1 MIERLQTT
9 DLKLQRLNMSAQK
22 PKNTTGTSRGN
33 KKAQNANKASTS
45 HKKLLSATLLSTG
58 SQPVF
63 DVADYLLS
71 VPVLHGNVSTTTVC
85 SNNGDAQT
93 ANYRDQSDK
102 RQAWNE
108 TGNPQNMTTLK
119 IQQSQKQRDS
129 NVIQRYGNKDSK
141 ITTTDK
147 RTTKEQRQEKQQHQR
162 LKQQQTLEIKTD
174 IKEILNT
181 ENYNKE
187 KYQLTG
193 TKT

>member
-1 MIERLQTT
+1 
-9 DLKLQRLNMSAQK
+9 
-22 PKNTTGTSRGN
+22 
-33 KKAQNANKASTS
+33 
-45 HKKLLSATLLSTG
+45 
-58 SQPVF
+58 
-63 DVADYLLS
+63 
-71 VPVLHGNVSTTTVC
+71 
-85 SNNGDAQT
+85 
-93 ANYRDQSDK
+93 
-102 RQAWNE
+102 
-108 TGNPQNMTTLK
+108 MTTLK

>member
-1 MIERLQTT
+1 
-9 DLKLQRLNMSAQK
+9 
-22 PKNTTGTSRGN
+22 
-33 KKAQNANKASTS
+33 
-45 HKKLLSATLLSTG
+45 
-58 SQPVF
+58 
-63 DVADYLLS
+63 
-71 VPVLHGNVSTTTVC
+71 
-85 SNNGDAQT
+85 
-93 ANYRDQSDK
+93 
-102 RQAWNE
+102 
-108 TGNPQNMTTLK
+108 MTTLK

-187 KYQLTG
+187 IQNYRNKDLKWQRRDTETQQRHLKLQRT
-193 TKT
+193 TQ